1 MDLSSVARPTP
12 PPHPWA
18 DPYFTIGVT
27 GTNGKTSTT
36 MLAAAAMRAAG
47 HKVMIETTI
56 GYYLDD
62 AELQVPRTHG
72 GFLAA
77 LHRSAELGCRHAAIE
92 VTSEALAGGYAKR
105 WRFDL
110 GVFTNLSRDH
120 LEAHESFEHY
130 LASKAQLF
138 VHLGPGRTAVLNA
151 CDEMSTVLDRA
162 IPADVQRRWFGVPSR
177 GPTFHEPDLAASE
190 VTLGLDGTRVTLA
203 PSPLAEQFGGSIET
217 RLIGEVFAENALA
230 AAVASVAAGI
240 DPMTVRRGIAESP
253 GPLGRFEVVH
263 RSPTVVIDYAHTPD
277 ALARTCDTARKLTG
291 SAKVIVVF
299 GAGGRFDPGKRGPMG
314 RAVGSRADVAIV
326 TTDNP
331 RDEDPADIARVVAA
345 GCRKG
350 GRAYVHL
357 EPSRRLAIE
366 NALSRAKPEDL
377 VVIAGKG
384 HEREQLVGQRVIAM
398 SDAEMV
404 REIVGA

>member
-1 MDLSSVARPTP
+1 VDLSSVPRPTP
-12 PPHPWA
+12 PPYPWA

-36 MLAAAAMRAAG
+36 MLVAAALRAAG
-47 HKVMIETTI
+47 HKVMVETTI
-56 GYYLDD
+56 GYDLDGVP
-62 AELQVPRTHG
+62 LIVPRTHG

-77 LHRSAELGCRHAAIE
+77 LARSAEDGCRHAAIE
-92 VTSEALAGGYAKR
+92 VTSEALSAGYAKR

-120 LEAHESFEHY
+120 LEHHESFEHY

-138 VHLGPGRTAVLNA
+138 VHLGAGRTAVLNA
-151 CDEMSTVLDRA
+151 CDEMSTLLDRA
-162 IPADVQRRWFGVPSR
+162 IPADVQRRWYGVPSR
-177 GPTFHEPDLAASE
+177 GPSFHEADLSAID
-190 VTLGLDGTRVTLA
+190 VRLGLDGTRVELA
-203 PSPLAEQFGGSIET
+203 PSSLSEQLGGSLET

-230 AAVASVAAGI
+230 AATAAVAAGVE
-240 DPMTVRRGIAESP
+240 PATVRRGIAESP

-263 RSPTVVIDYAHTPD
+263 RSPVVVIDYAHTPD
-277 ALARTCDTARKLTG
+277 ALARTCDTARKLAQT
-291 SAKVIVVF
+291 AKVIVVF
-299 GAGGRFDPGKRGPMG
+299 GAGGRFDPGKRAPMG

-331 RDEDPADIARVVAA
+331 REEDPVEIARTVAA

-357 EPSRRLAIE
+357 EPNRRRAIE
-366 NALSRAKPEDL
+366 DALNRARPNDL
-377 VVIAGKG
+377 IVIAGKG
-384 HEREQLVGQRVIAM
+384 HEREQLVGNQVIAM

>member
-1 MDLSSVARPTP
+1 V
-12 PPHPWA
+12 
-18 DPYFTIGVT
+18 V
-27 GTNGKTSTT
+27 
-36 MLAAAAMRAAG
+36 
-47 HKVMIETTI
+47 ETTI
-56 GYYLDD
+56 GYDLDGTP
-62 AELQVPRTHG
+62 LIVPRTHG
-72 GFLAA
+72 GFLSA

-120 LEAHESFEHY
+120 LEVHESFEHY

-138 VHLGPGRTAVLNA
+138 VHLGPGRVAVLNA

-162 IPADVQRRWFGVPSR
+162 IPTDVERRWYGVPSR
-177 GPTFHEPDLAASE
+177 GRAFVKPDLAAANVS
-190 VTLGLDGTRVTLA
+190 LDLDGTRVELA
-203 PSPLAEQFGGSIET
+203 PSELAERLGGSIQT

-230 AAVASVAAGI
+230 AALAAISAGI
-240 DPMTVRRGIAESP
+240 DPATARRGIAESP
-253 GPLGRFEVVH
+253 GPSGRFEIVH
-263 RSPTVVIDYAHTPD
+263 RSPTVIVDYAHTPD
-277 ALARTCDTARKLTG
+277 ALARTCDTARKLAQ
-291 SAKVIVVF
+291 SSKVLVVF
-299 GAGGRFDPGKRGPMG
+299 GAGGRFDPGKRVPMG

-331 RDEDPADIARVVAA
+331 RDEDPAEIAKSVAA

-357 EPSRRLAIE
+357 EADRKKAIE
-366 NALSRAKPEDL
+366 NALSRAKPGDL
-377 VVIAGKG
+377 VIIAGKG
-384 HEREQLVGQRVIAM
+384 HEREQVVGERVIAM

-404 REIVGA
+404 RELVGA